1 MYTLKQRTDTML
13 KYLARL
19 NQLCNYVSAT
29 VTVLRSTEV
38 PKDVDA
44 VIRNNAKLISELQEI
59 QRVLIFIKNSSSETP
74 QFPKPR
80 PPAGTACAF
89 VLFWYVH

>member
-1 MYTLKQRTDTML
+1 MITQYQKTATML
-13 KYLARL
+13 KYLAKL
-19 NQLCNYVSAT
+19 NQLCNYVLAT

-44 VIRNNAKLISELQEI
+44 VINHNAKLISQLQDI

-74 QFPKPR
+74 QFPKP
-80 PPAGTACAF
+80 PQGPSAA
-89 VLFWYVH
+89 